1 MTRAPRPG
9 ARRPRAATATLTGAL
24 GLALAALLAGC
35 TGSPPTSASGATAG
49 PPQAADVHVDVD
61 TPELRQL
68 KQEAGIAPCPDV
80 DAEPVEG
87 GLPPV
92 TLPCLGGGPDV
103 PLGGV
108 RGPAVVNLFAQWCGP
123 CREELPYY
131 QQLHE
136 RAGDAVTVL
145 GVDYQ
150 DTQPGA
156 ALALARETGVTY
168 PLVADPAAQLRA
180 PLRVRGLPMLVLVRR
195 DGTVAF
201 RAAMVVDSYAQLKD
215 LVEEHLDVRL

>member
-1 MTRAPRPG
+1 
-9 ARRPRAATATLTGAL
+9 
-24 GLALAALLAGC
+24 
-35 TGSPPTSASGATAG
+35 
-49 PPQAADVHVDVD
+49 
-61 TPELRQL
+61 
-68 KQEAGIAPCPDV
+68 
-80 DAEPVEG
+80 
-87 GLPPV
+87 
-92 TLPCLGGGPDV
+92 
-103 PLGGV
+103 
-108 RGPAVVNLFAQWCGP
+108 VVNLFAQWCGP

-168 PLVADPAAQLRA
+168 PLVADPAALLRA

-201 RAAMVVDSYAQLKD
+201 RAAMVVDSYAQLQD